1 MGRNYALPLA
11 ARWPDG
17 RLFFRMLELGRG
29 KRIKGEGQCRRR
41 EREGA
46 NSGLVRTGSRQ
57 HQPVITW
64 VAGAGT
70 QGNQGRDLLVGGLY
84 IRVYFDLEK
93 LKQLTIFS
101 FPPLSLCLGCLQS
114 VALDFGCLG
123 VLKH

>member
-1 MGRNYALPLA
+1 MQKAFG
-11 ARWPDG
+11 
-17 RLFFRMLELGRG
+17 GRG
-29 KRIKGEGQCRRR
+29 VCRQLSVDVTSDRPLIR
-41 EREGA
+41 H
-46 NSGLVRTGSRQ
+46 